1 MLPAVRMTEHFGKR
15 LRRLRGERSQK
26 EVAAGIGVPT
36 TTYASLEQQETVPR
50 GPVLQRVCDYFGV
63 VPDYFFPPVKKETSP
78 AREWLREQRSRSFD
92 VAPTI
97 ATYSLSQASSE
108 EKEKLDNLIGTR
120 VGKS

>member
-1 MLPAVRMTEHFGKR
+1 MLSAVRMTEHFGKR

-26 EVAAGIGVPT
+26 EVASGIGVPT

-63 VPDYFFPPVKKETSP
+63 VPDYFFPSVKKGTSS

-92 VAPTI
+92 VAPSI

>member
-1 MLPAVRMTEHFGKR
+1 LSSAVRMTDHFGKR

-26 EVAAGIGVPT
+26 EVAAGIGIPT

-50 GPVLQRVCDYFGV
+50 GPVLQRVCDYFGAS
-63 VPDYFFPPVKKETSP
+63 PDYFFPPVKKEASP
-78 AREWLREQRSRSFD
+78 AREWLRAQRSRSFD

-108 EKEKLDNLIGTR
+108 EKEKLDNLIGER